1 MKELIISFSLL
12 ILLSACGA
20 ESKRNKVKEKE
31 EANTEA
37 TAAVE
42 SEKSSY
48 YSIPSPEQM
57 FAFINDN
64 GIAYNKSLFH
74 DCGVASDYIDPSKI
88 ALVFG
93 IYTADL
99 AYAAAYQDVE
109 STIKLYKT
117 VRKLSL
123 DLQIEELMTEDM
135 MEQIQANMENPD
147 SLALIT
153 SDNYYNAVQH
163 LEGNGQKGK
172 LALMSLGGW
181 TESIYISLNAITDV
195 DLASSAVERI
205 AAQRITFDNL
215 YTYLSKNRDELGV
228 THELEKIQ
236 EIKGVFDSLQQ
247 GPSVKSTKKK
257 EGKLLFGKG
266 KRTQMTMDQF
276 LKLREEIGMYR
287 SQIVAQ
293 NI

>member
-12 ILLSACGA
+12 LLLSACTA
-20 ESKRNKVKEKE
+20 ESKRNEPTVKEEINE
-31 EANTEA
+31 ETA
-37 TAAVE
+37 TVDEFKKA
-42 SEKSSY
+42 SY
-48 YSIPSPEQM
+48 YAIPSPEEM

-64 GIAYNKSLFH
+64 GIAYNKSLLH
-74 DCGVASDYIDPSKI
+74 DYREASNYTDPSKK

-93 IYTADL
+93 IYAADL
-99 AYAAAYQDVE
+99 AYTAAYQDVE
-109 STIKLYKT
+109 STIKLYET

-135 MEQIQANMENPD
+135 VAQIQANMENPD
-147 SLALIT
+147 SLALIA
-153 SDNYYNAVQH
+153 SDAYYNAVQY

-181 TESIYISLNAITDV
+181 TESIYISLNAIEDV

-205 AAQRITFDNL
+205 AAQKITYDNL
-215 YTYLSKNRDELGV
+215 YTYLSKNRNELGV
-228 THELEKIQ
+228 TNELKKIQ
-236 EIKGVFDSLQQ
+236 EIKGVFDSFQQ
-247 GPSVKSTKKK
+247 GPSVKSMKKK
-257 EGKLLFGKG
+257 EGKLVFGKG
-266 KRTQMTMDQF
+266 KKTQMTMDQF
-276 LKLREEIGMYR
+276 LKLREEVGMYR